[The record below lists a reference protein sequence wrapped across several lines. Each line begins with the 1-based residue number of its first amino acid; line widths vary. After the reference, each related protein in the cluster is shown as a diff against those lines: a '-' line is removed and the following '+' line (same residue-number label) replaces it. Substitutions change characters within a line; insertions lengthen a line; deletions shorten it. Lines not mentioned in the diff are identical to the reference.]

1 MKNQFGRSMLEML
14 GVLALIGV
22 LSLVG
27 LVIYDYL
34 MDKYRANE
42 TMHDVVFRGVNVP
55 YSDTQYLENAQNPDY
70 VWNFHDLPEDGRRGR
85 IAEYEF
91 ETKSSDVKGFA
102 YMVTVSNVT
111 PRVCQM
117 MLRMEAEDI
126 GLIKVRKP
134 DGSEDFFDF
143 DNPDFSICDDLEA
156 NLSLFIKSA
165 HAQVAGNL
173 EMTFYFD
180 EGIVWRDVCLD
191 DQDCGVCHKCDEDV
205 CAPRFECP
213 DGQES
218 ISRDAALGLDAG
230 SIEACCV
237 DKGVS
242 CKGKSKHCHVCDED
256 TGTWIFEG
264 CPVGKRRADDA
275 DIERNVC
282 CQDICE
288 DGYAFIAGDNYDV
301 NDDVGINDYDCCPDA
316 IYEDGIC
323 ECDDDLRFEDEDG
336 NIACCLPEGEGEAQI
351 DRVVVGGVCCVA
363 SQAITGECCAGGT
376 FPSRDID
383 GNEVCCETGKF
394 IEEQGLCC
402 TGDNNAIIDGEC
414 CPAWR
419 QYQKANEQDV
429 WETLCCPEKQHLP
442 EDSEATLYLPGGAY
456 KQTDCCPAGTVP
468 VAGYSPT
475 TNRGD
480 AYQYCCPLGGF
491 YNTDNHKCV
500 QPCPTCQ
507 AWSAETRGCVGLC
520 AEGEKCIADPLCQSV
535 DGAICVP
542 DEWDYDKDDMNMIVG
557 IENGLEFYLPPL
569 YKDGGEGDL
578 CTKEDINDGAEDC
591 MPAENARVSF
601 NTAVQICHKL
611 GMHMA
616 TVYEACNKTTQVD
629 DGHNCANLRGQFPQ
643 YNTRTGGDLWAFR
656 TGDDDICECLRITNT
671 CGNNHFTFCDNNYY
685 PLCTKGIS
693 CSQAGELPNF
703 ISNECVSCATDE
715 GIYTNPDA
723 SNECNPERWRSTD
736 NYSYL
741 CTSELFDTAVRD
753 NCIGLCP
760 LGSRL
765 FVADEDG
772 STSGVCYSCSDP
784 KRIKATTDE
793 CLVCHN
799 RAIDDDGFC
808 VIIPEGYYRG
818 ADEEVGRLLM
828 CPIGYT
834 TLKDQRSFVGLNAC
848 LPCTSLIDG
857 HPTCYP
863 PTRKFPDM
871 IIPEGASNEHDLFV
885 PGDAE
890 ISSLYFAGFPP
901 HSLESVEGEDG
912 VFYVKTEWSTSTI
925 AVFGPYY
932 RLENCPAGGWASNIG
947 EECEPCGAG
956 LGTPAFDADL
966 GFGFDYGT
974 HPYAE
979 KCPTCPENYYC
990 TDNGI
995 VEACAFGQWS
1005 NEGATTCSECAAGTF
1020 VARHYDAETGI
1031 WTDEADNGIEVG
1043 AGLVPLE
1050 GGQCIECPNGFAC
1063 EDGISPTKC
1072 ADGYISTANK
1082 TYCEQIVCTE
1092 YEYWQVNSDGITECV
1107 PCASN
1112 CKGNCDAVSDGNNGC
1127 MTCASASERISGF
1140 GNRPYW
1146 DGYSCEPCPEETPAW
1161 DGDSCEPCPAETP
1174 AWKDGSCT
1182 TCGENET
1189 WSPSNGSCMSCYSGE
1204 LWNEAQ
1210 GACVMDDGCAKF
1222 GLLWTENGCM
1232 TCLEMNPECA
1242 DLWNAQ
1248 CVLEAGNCFSCNE
1261 LCQEENFNPEVVEFD
1276 GADGILHRNV
1286 NCNCDGNGG

>member
-27 LVIYDYL
+27 LAIYDYL

-55 YSDTQYLENAQNPDY
+55 FSDTQYLENAQNPDH

-91 ETKSSDVKGFA
+91 ETKSSDVGGFA

-126 GLIKVRKP
+126 GLIKVTKP
-134 DGSEDFFDF
+134 DGSEEVFDF

-156 NLSLFIKSA
+156 TLSLFIKSA

-173 EMTFYFD
+173 RMTFYFD

-237 DKGVS
+237 DEGV
-242 CKGKSKHCHVCDED
+242 HCNEGEDRPCHDCDED
-256 TGTWIFEG
+256 TGKYIFEG
-264 CPVGKRRADDA
+264 CEDGYRRADDA
-275 DIERNVC
+275 DIERGEC
-282 CQDICE
+282 CQPICE
-288 DGYAFIAGDNYDV
+288 DGEVFIAGDNYDV
-301 NDDVGINDYDCCPDA
+301 NDDVGINDYVCCPMA
-316 IYEDGIC
+316 IYDAQTNTC
-323 ECDDDLRFEDEDG
+323 LCDDDLRFEDEDG
-336 NIACCLPEGEGEAQI
+336 NIDCCFPMVQGEEQI
-351 DRVVVGGVCCVA
+351 DRVVVDDVCCVA
-363 SQAITGECCAGGT
+363 SQVITGECCAGGT

-402 TGDNNAIIDGEC
+402 TGDDNAIIDGEC
-414 CPAWR
+414 CPTWR
-419 QYQKANEQDV
+419 QYNEN
-429 WETLCCPEKQHLP
+429 TSCCPEKQHLP
-442 EDSEATLYLPGGAY
+442 KGSSATLYLPGKGAGDT
-456 KQTDCCPAGTVP
+456 KCCPDGTVP
-468 VAGYSPT
+468 VATKTGGD
-475 TNRGD
+475 NR
-480 AYQYCCPLGGF
+480 YCCPLGA
-491 YNTDNHKCV
+491 YYDTVNHECV

-507 AWSAETRGCVGLC
+507 AWSAEKGECVALC
-520 AEGEKCIADPLCQSV
+520 ATGEICIADPLCQSV

-542 DEWDYDKDDMNMIVG
+542 NEWNYDKKDMNMIVG
-557 IENGLEFYLPPL
+557 IYNGLKFYLPPL
-569 YKDGGEGDL
+569 YDGKGNL
-578 CTKEDINDGAEDC
+578 CTKADINDGAKDC

-601 NTAVQICHKL
+601 NTAVQICHGL
-611 GMHMA
+611 RMHMA

-629 DGHNCANLRGQFPQ
+629 DGHNCDNLRGQFPQ
-643 YNTRTGGDLWAFR
+643 YNTRSGGDLWAFR

-671 CGNNHFTFCDNNYY
+671 CGNNHFTYCDNKYY
-685 PLCTKGIS
+685 PLCTEGIS

-703 ISNECVSCATDE
+703 ILNACVGCETKA

-723 SNECNPERWRSTD
+723 SDKCNPKRWRSTD

-753 NCIGLCP
+753 YCIGLCP

-772 STSGVCYSCSDP
+772 SASGVCYSCSDP
-784 KRIKATTDE
+784 NKIKATTDE
-793 CLVCHN
+793 CLACHN

-834 TLKDQRSFVGLNAC
+834 TSKDTGFVGLGSCQRCDEFEN
-848 LPCTSLIDG
+848 G

-863 PTRKFPDM
+863 PIEEYPDM
-871 IIPEGASNEHDLFV
+871 KIPGGGDNRHNVFVADEDSEDSYILETLRENYFRGEHFTDLDLV
-885 PGDAE
+885 VRDGLYYVETDVTD
-890 ISSLYFAGFPP
+890 SSTC
-901 HSLESVEGEDG
+901 S
-912 VFYVKTEWSTSTI
+912 
-925 AVFGPYY
+925 FGPYY
-932 RLENCPAGGWASNIG
+932 RLENCEAGTWASDLG
-947 EECEPCGAG
+947 EECTPCGAG
-956 LGTPAFDADL
+956 RGIPAFDADL
-966 GFGFDYGT
+966 GFGFDYGI

-979 KCPTCPENYYC
+979 KCPSCPENYYC
-990 TDNGI
+990 TEGGS
-995 VEACAFGQWS
+995 VEACPFGQWS

-1020 VARHYDAETGI
+1020 VARHYDTETGI
-1031 WTDEADNGIEVG
+1031 WTDEADNGTEVG
-1043 AGLVPLE
+1043 AGLVPLD
-1050 GGQCIECPNGFAC
+1050 GGQCIECPDGFAC
-1063 EDGISPTKC
+1063 ENGISPTKC
-1072 ADGYISTANK
+1072 AGGDVSTDDK
-1082 TYCEQIVCTE
+1082 TACEPIVCTE
-1092 YEYWQVNSDGITECV
+1092 YEYWQVNSDGLTECV
-1107 PCASN
+1107 PCGES
-1112 CKGNCDAVSDGNNGC
+1112 DPVSDGNNGC
-1127 MTCASASERISGF
+1127 TTCA
-1140 GNRPYW
+1140 NVYWDRPY
-1146 DGYSCEPCPEETPAW
+1146 W

-1189 WSPSNGSCMSCYSGE
+1189 WSPSQNSCQWCDDG
-1204 LWNEAQ
+1204 LFWDEAQ
-1210 GACVMDDGCAKF
+1210 GTCVMDDGCAKF

-1232 TCLEMNPECA
+1232 TCLEMNPDCA
-1242 DLWNAQ
+1242 DIWTGLCAWNG
-1248 CVLEAGNCFSCNE
+1248 GNCVSCSE
-1261 LCQEENFNPEVVEFD
+1261 FCGWGNFNPEEVEFD
-1276 GADGILHRNV
+1276 GADGILHRTV